1 MLKTKTLELSYDE
14 EGDILYV
21 SFLHDR
27 PAAYQSL
34 TDNIVLRFD
43 PQTLEPIGLTLID
56 FSVMVPGEGQRPR
69 FELYRLAQLPE
80 ERRKTVLS
88 VLAHPTVKQ
97 WLEVSASATEPQAW
111 YGMVRQPKS
120 ILDLLHAA

>member
-1 MLKTKTLELSYDE
+1 MLKTKSLELSYDE

-34 TDNIVLRFD
+34 TDNIVVRFD

-56 FSVMVPGEGQRPR
+56 FSVMAPAASPAPR
-69 FELYRLAQLPE
+69 LELYRLAQLPL
-80 ERRKTVLS
+80 ERRKAVLS
-88 VLAHPTVKQ
+88 VLAHPTMSQ
-97 WLEVSASATEPQAW
+97 WLEVSASATESATW
-111 YGMVRQPKS
+111 YASIRQPKS

>member
-1 MLKTKTLELSYDE
+1 MLKTKMLELSYDE

-56 FSVMVPGEGQRPR
+56 FSVMAPGVGQAPR
-69 FELYRLAQLPE
+69 FELYRLAQLPA
-80 ERRKTVLS
+80 ERRKAVLTVLGYPS
-88 VLAHPTVKQ
+88 VNQ
-97 WLEVSASATEPQAW
+97 WLEVSTSTTEPPTW
-111 YGMVRQPKS
+111 YASVRQPKS